1 MPDLSPEQILEE
13 ALRVADSQFG
23 GTLATIHADDGT
35 PYPAFVL
42 FHLTDEGEVIYGS
55 VTESQHTRDTV
66 ATPEVAFLIDN
77 RDVLGYDWPAFDR
90 VTVEGTAER
99 IDPDDPRYDRF
110 CRGADGQELALQLL
124 HHHRRPL
131 PHRPAAHHRPPRPRP
146 RPPHHRLRLA
156 LRCRLEIRLVFRYHL
171 GNEIGMPTWT
181 SPSAPASSPG
191 PSTPGAPLPR
201 NTETGWREPSRF
213 VSQS

>member
-1 MPDLSPEQILEE
+1 MPELSPEQILNE

-77 RDVLGYDWPAFDR
+77 RDVLAYDWPAFDR
-90 VTVEGTAER
+90 VTVEGRAEC
-99 IDPDDPRYDRF
+99 IDPDDPRYARYF
-110 CRGADGQELALQLL
+110 EELTAKNWLSNYFTTIGDLYCIAPT
-124 HHHRRPL
+124 R
-131 PHRPAAHHRPPRPRP
+131 
-146 RPPHHRLRLA
+146 
-156 LRCRLEIRLVFRYHL
+156 ITVIL
-171 GNEIGMPTWT
+171 GL
-181 SPSAPASSPG
+181 G
-191 PSTPGAPLPR
+191 PERHTID
-201 NTETGWREPSRF
+201 F
-213 VSQS
+213 D

>member
-1 MPDLSPEQILEE
+1 MAELSPEQILEE
-13 ALRVADSQFG
+13 ALRVAHSQFG

-42 FHLTDEGEVIYGS
+42 FHLTDEGEVVYGS

-99 IDPDDPRYDRF
+99 IEPDDPRYDSYFEVLTAKNWLSSYFTGIGNLYRI
-110 CRGADGQELALQLL
+110 AP
-124 HHHRRPL
+124 RR
-131 PHRPAAHHRPPRPRP
+131 
-146 RPPHHRLRLA
+146 
-156 LRCRLEIRLVFRYHL
+156 ITVVL
-171 GNEIGMPTWT
+171 GL
-181 SPSAPASSPG
+181 G
-191 PSTPGAPLPR
+191 PERHTLD
-201 NTETGWREPSRF
+201 F
-213 VSQS
+213 D

>member
-1 MPDLSPEQILEE
+1 MAELSPEQILEE
-13 ALRVADSQFG
+13 ALRVAHSQFG

-42 FHLTDEGEVIYGS
+42 FHLTDEGEVVYGS

-99 IDPDDPRYDRF
+99 IEPDDSRYDSYFEVLTAKNWLSSYFTGIGNLYRIVP
-110 CRGADGQELALQLL
+110 
-124 HHHRRPL
+124 RR
-131 PHRPAAHHRPPRPRP
+131 
-146 RPPHHRLRLA
+146 
-156 LRCRLEIRLVFRYHL
+156 ITVVL
-171 GNEIGMPTWT
+171 GL
-181 SPSAPASSPG
+181 G
-191 PSTPGAPLPR
+191 PERHTLDF
-201 NTETGWREPSRF
+201 N
-213 VSQS
+213 